1 MSSKAAAI
9 VEEEGAMMAG
19 IDERRTTKR
28 DGCVEGE
35 KTDAVAAAAADTT
48 RECVTSRDG
57 SDEVD
62 EDYEE
67 DEAEGEVAG
76 GATKTMAIYWG

>member
-67 DEAEGEVAG
+67 ELMKLHEGW
-76 GATKTMAIYWG
+76 MRRI